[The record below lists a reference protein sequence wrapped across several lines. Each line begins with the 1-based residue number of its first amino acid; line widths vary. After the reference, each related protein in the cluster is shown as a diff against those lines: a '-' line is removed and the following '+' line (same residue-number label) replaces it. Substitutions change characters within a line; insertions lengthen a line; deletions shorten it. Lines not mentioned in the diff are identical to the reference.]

1 MLSLAQEPL
10 FIVQENHSGLISA
23 LDISMDAKWFTT
35 TGYDKQVRV
44 WDMETGLLVQ
54 GFALY
59 DVPNDVQFQEDRNYI
74 YVGTHGITTAPLIA
88 LNMYNYGIQ
97 AGNQSSVYS
106 FDRSKS
112 FAFQAMGH
120 NQGYISFFDNRN
132 NTSKYL
138 QLDSSYAVSSLA
150 FSSDEKLMA
159 AGSTEFFCG
168 K

>member
-1 MLSLAQEPL
+1 MTTAKTTIISLFLFFSSMLSLAQEPL

-23 LDISMDAKWFTT
+23 LDISLDGKWFTT
-35 TGYDKQVRV
+35 TGYDKQVRI

-59 DVPNDVQFQEDRNYI
+59 DVPNDIQFQEDRNYI

-112 FAFQAMGH
+112 FAFQAIGH
-120 NQGYISFFDNRN
+120 NQGYISFLIIETTQVNICNWTPVMR
-132 NTSKYL
+132 
-138 QLDSSYAVSSLA
+138 
-150 FSSDEKLMA
+150 
-159 AGSTEFFCG
+159 
-168 K
+168 